1 MQFYKAVFS
10 TLIYALAI
18 SSCKTNQKTN
28 GEKTGCWIYK
38 DRILDAV
45 LLSKGKF
52 KHGIEK
58 GTWRE
63 YSTNKIVSKKKYKVT
78 ICYTTDFYSNRGV
91 KARGISKLEI
101 DSNTIHWFLHGEWKF
116 YNEKGL
122 YIGYKFYNSGTPIA
136 NTLDTI
142 I

>member
-1 MQFYKAVFS
+1 MHFYKAVFS
-10 TLIYALAI
+10 ILICALSI

-28 GEKTGCWIYK
+28 GEKTGRWIYK
-38 DRILDAV
+38 DSILDAV
-45 LLSKGKF
+45 LLSKGRF

-63 YSTNKIVSKKKYKVT
+63 YSTNKIVSKKKYKGT
-78 ICYTTDFYSNRGV
+78 ICYTTDFHSNRRV

-101 DSNTIHWFLHGEWKF
+101 DSTTIHWFLHGEWKF

-122 YIGYKFYNSGTPIA
+122 YIGSKFYNSGTPIA